1 MDSLLDSFQ
10 RGQGWDNMY
19 GDGWDE
25 DRQWRWSQDEDN
37 FMDQGE
43 DEVVSYSLR
52 QSLMRLTMLL

>member
-1 MDSLLDSFQ
+1 
-10 RGQGWDNMY
+10 MY

-25 DRQWRWSQDEDN
+25 DRQWRWGQDEDN

-43 DEVVSYSLR
+43 DEVVSYFLC

>member
-1 MDSLLDSFQ
+1 MDSFLDSFQ

-19 GDGWDE
+19 GDGWDK
-25 DRQWRWSQDEDN
+25 DRQWRWGPDEDN

-43 DEVVSYSLR
+43 DEVVSYSLC